1 MRFFAQA
8 LFLFRN
14 SGFTPPQAS
23 CQRTENQDTPTSAK
37 SRVPHSSQIGYES
50 LITVSRQQA
59 LTATNNDVLGNFAT
73 AINSLRADRGVLIF
87 KSTRSLFQHLP
98 AFRHH
103 ALHLNR
109 DQPKSHCSK
118 ESNPRMSINS
128 RKFRDDINGLRAW
141 AVIAV
146 ILYHFGVSGFTGGFV
161 GVDIFFAIS
170 GFLMTGIVVEG
181 LERSKIS
188 TFSLIEFYMAR
199 ARRILP
205 ALIVLCAV
213 LLVVG
218 WWVLT
223 PLDYQMLG
231 THSVAGVSFL
241 SNIQF
246 WREAGYFDSQSHE
259 KWLLH
264 TWSLAVE
271 WQFYIILPLIL
282 MAVWK
287 WRPTRQAVTLVML
300 AGFVAS
306 LSLSIIITPLA
317 PSAAFY
323 MLPTR
328 AWEMIAGGIVYLLAN
343 RLILTS
349 AIRRLLET
357 IGFALI
363 IGSIIGFDSSSS
375 WPGWRALV
383 PVIGTLLILLAAR
396 SSSIWTGPAVTQW
409 LGTRS
414 YSLYLWHW
422 PIVVALYYSD
432 QQENSIA
439 IVVGLAL
446 TLVLGNLS
454 YHLVETPA
462 RRYLTNFDL
471 RKNAAVLLSCAIA
484 VTVAGLGVRLNH
496 GVSGRLPAEVEAIS
510 LESKDSNPRR
520 AECLLMAGSV
530 SPSCTFG
537 GKDLQAI
544 VLGDSHANATVSAV
558 AAAVPSPNGAVM
570 EWSYSACPIIKGV
583 HSAERKQCG
592 EFVDWAIQKLKTIP
606 SNIPVVIINRHAQY
620 ALGPNENTNGL
631 SIPQVYF
638 TKQYKTSEPA
648 FLEEYARNL
657 KDTACEIAKNHTVYL
672 VRPIPEMGVDVPT
685 RMARAALSGAQKE
698 ISISLAAYN
707 QRQAFIWKAQD
718 AAHDQCGVKILN
730 PLSYL
735 CSDGRC
741 LGSKNNRPLYRDD
754 DHLSESGN
762 KVLVPMFSEVF
773 EHTDSTPPKSLTTA
787 SSTH

>member
-1 MRFFAQA
+1 
-8 LFLFRN
+8 
-14 SGFTPPQAS
+14 
-23 CQRTENQDTPTSAK
+23 
-37 SRVPHSSQIGYES
+37 
-50 LITVSRQQA
+50 
-59 LTATNNDVLGNFAT
+59 
-73 AINSLRADRGVLIF
+73 
-87 KSTRSLFQHLP
+87 
-98 AFRHH
+98 
-103 ALHLNR
+103 
-109 DQPKSHCSK
+109 
-118 ESNPRMSINS
+118 MSIES

-170 GFLMTGIVVEG
+170 GFLMTGIVLEG
-181 LERSKIS
+181 LERSKTS
-188 TFSLIEFYMAR
+188 PFSLLRFYMAR

-205 ALIVLCAV
+205 ALTALCAI

-218 WWVLT
+218 WLVLT

-231 THSVAGVSFL
+231 THSVAGITFL

-246 WREAGYFDSQSHE
+246 WREAGYFDTQSHE

-287 WRPTRQAVTLVML
+287 WRPTRHTVTLAML
-300 AGFVAS
+300 AGFVTS
-306 LSLSIIITPLA
+306 LSLSIAVTPLA

-343 RLILTS
+343 RLMLTS
-349 AIRRLLET
+349 AIRRFLET

-363 IGSIIGFDSSSS
+363 IASIIGFNSSSS

-383 PVIGTLLILLAAR
+383 PVIGTSIILLAAR
-396 SSSIWTGPAVTQW
+396 TNSIWTGSALTQW

-422 PIVVALYYSD
+422 PIVVATYYLD
-432 QQENSIA
+432 QQENSTAIA
-439 IVVGLAL
+439 IGLAL

-454 YHLVETPA
+454 YNLVETPA
-462 RRYLTNFDL
+462 RRYLTNFSL
-471 RKNAAVLLSCAIA
+471 RENAAVLLSFAIA
-484 VTVAGLGVRLNH
+484 VALAGLGVRLNH
-496 GVSGRLPAEVEAIS
+496 GVSGRLPADVEAIS
-510 LESKDSNPRR
+510 LESQDINPRR
-520 AECLLMAGSV
+520 TECLLMSGTV

-544 VLGDSHANATVSAV
+544 VLGDSHANAIVSAIT
-558 AAAVPSPNGAVM
+558 AAVPSPNGAVM
-570 EWSYSACPIIKGV
+570 EWTYSSCPIIKGV
-583 HSAERKQCG
+583 HSTERKQCG
-592 EFVDWAIQKLKTIP
+592 EFVDWAIQELNSIP
-606 SNIPVVIINRHAQY
+606 RNVPVVIINRHAQY
-620 ALGPNENTNGL
+620 AFGANENAHEVNT
-631 SIPQVYF
+631 PQVYF
-638 TKQYKTSEPA
+638 TKQYKISEPA
-648 FLEEYARNL
+648 FLKEYAQNL
-657 KDTACEIAKNHTVYL
+657 KDTACEIAKNRTVYL

-685 RMARAALSGAQKE
+685 RMARAAMSGVQKE
-698 ISISLAAYN
+698 IFISLAAYYK
-707 QRQAFIWKAQD
+707 RQAFIWKAQD

-730 PLSYL
+730 PLPYL
-735 CSDGRC
+735 CSENRC

-762 KVLVPMFSEVF
+762 KVLVPMFSDVF
-773 EHTDSTPPKSLTTA
+773 EHMDNTPLKALTVE